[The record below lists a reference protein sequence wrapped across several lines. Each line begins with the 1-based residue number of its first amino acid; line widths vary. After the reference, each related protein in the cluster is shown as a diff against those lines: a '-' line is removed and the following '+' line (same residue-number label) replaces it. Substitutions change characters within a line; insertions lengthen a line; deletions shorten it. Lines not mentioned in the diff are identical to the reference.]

1 MTSNPYAKSG
11 VDTEAGDKAVEL
23 MKRSVAATH
32 NNLVLGGFGGF
43 AGMIDAKFLKD
54 YDHPVLA
61 TSTDGVG
68 TKVAIAQAI
77 DKHDTIG
84 QDLVGMVVDDIV
96 VTGAR
101 SLFMTDYIATGKL
114 EPTRIADI
122 VRGIADACKA
132 VDVALVGGETAEH
145 PGLLGEHEYDVAGAA
160 VGVVEK
166 SKLLSAERV
175 QVGDV
180 VIGMAAS
187 GLHSN
192 GYSLVRKIVA
202 DKKLKYTDSVAEFSR
217 TLGEELLEPTMLY
230 TGVLN
235 KVLEDPRFENQIS
248 VLSHITGGGIAANLS
263 RVLPERVGLDVDR
276 STWSP
281 NPVFRVLANW
291 AGYDLTELEGTWNL
305 GLGFAAVVR
314 SSVASELMAQLQSDG
329 IPSWQLGVIESTPC
343 DSELPGYV
351 TEAKGVRGGAV
362 RLVSSYAI

>member
-1 MTSNPYAKSG
+1 MPNPYAASG

-23 MKRSVAATH
+23 MKAAVSATH
-32 NNLVLGGFGGF
+32 SNLVLGGVGGF

-54 YDHPVLA
+54 YDHPILA

-96 VTGAR
+96 VVGAR
-101 SLFMTDYIATGKL
+101 SLFMTDYIATGKI
-114 EPTRIADI
+114 EPTRIAEI
-122 VRGIADACKA
+122 VRGIASACKE

-166 SKLLSAERV
+166 SKMLSAERV

-180 VIGMAAS
+180 VLGLEAS

-202 DKKLKYTDSVAEFSR
+202 DRGLKYTDQVPEFSK
-217 TLGEELLEPTMLY
+217 TLGEELLEPTRLY

-235 KVLEDPRFENQIS
+235 KVLDRYSAQIS
-248 VLSHITGGGIAANLS
+248 TMSHITGGGIAANLS
-263 RVLPERVGLDVDR
+263 RVLPQTVSLDVDR
-276 STWSP
+276 GSWSP
-281 NPVFRVLANW
+281 NQVFRVLAGW
-291 AGYDLTELEGTWNL
+291 GGYDLNGFESTWNL
-305 GLGFAAVVR
+305 GLGFAVVVR
-314 SSVASELMAQLQSDG
+314 KDFASEIEGMISELG
-329 IPSWQLGVIESTPC
+329 IPAWQLGIIESTPC
-343 DSELPGYV
+343 DSELPGYIS
-351 TEAKGVRGGAV
+351 EAKGVRGGAV
-362 RLVSSYAI
+362 RLVGNYAE

>member
-1 MTSNPYAKSG
+1 MTENPYAKSG
-11 VDTEAGDKAVEL
+11 VDTEAGDRAVEL
-23 MKRSVAATH
+23 MKKSVAATH
-32 NNLVLGGFGGF
+32 NQLVLGGVGGF

-54 YDHPVLA
+54 FDHPILA

-96 VTGAR
+96 VVGAR
-101 SLFMTDYIATGKL
+101 SLFMTDYIATGKI

-122 VRGIADACKA
+122 VRGIANACKE

-145 PGLLGEHEYDVAGAA
+145 PGLLDPEEYDVAGAA

-166 SKLLSAERV
+166 AKMLSAERV

-180 VIGMAAS
+180 VIGMQAS

-192 GYSLVRKIVA
+192 GYSLVRKIVS
-202 DKKLKYTDSVAEFSR
+202 DRGLKFTDSVPEFSR
-217 TLGEELLEPTMLY
+217 TLGEELLEPTRLY

-235 KVLEDPRFENQIS
+235 RVLEDARFENKIS
-248 VLSHITGGGIAANLS
+248 ALSHITGGGIAANLS
-263 RVLPERVGLDVDR
+263 RVLPERVSLDVDR
-276 STWSP
+276 SSWSP
-281 NPVFRVLANW
+281 NQVFQVLAGW
-291 AGYDLTELEGTWNL
+291 AGHDLKDLEGTWNL

-314 SSVASELMAQLQSDG
+314 AEIAQSLTEFLATSG

-343 DSELPGYV
+343 QDELGGYL

-362 RLVSSYAI
+362 RLVSEYAL